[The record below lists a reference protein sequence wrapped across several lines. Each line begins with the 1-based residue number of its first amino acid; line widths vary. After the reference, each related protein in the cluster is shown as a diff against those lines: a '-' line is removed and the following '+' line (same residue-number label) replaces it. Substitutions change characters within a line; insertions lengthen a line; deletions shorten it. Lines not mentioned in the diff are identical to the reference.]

1 MGDPMPDNHSECS
14 AVTISE
20 ALLEA
25 YAAAHYRIEVGAE
38 ALVLTIGEV
47 LGVHPALPVVRRVAI
62 VTACN
67 PFSEQ
72 LDPAE
77 NAKRQEA
84 LVGLV
89 EAVGL
94 TWLPASGVDPRGEWP
109 SEPSLAVCDPTDV
122 QLDHWMELFGQNAV
136 VVAERGGLA
145 ALRLRPGHINSGT
158 QEADSAP
165 SGLETVRA

>member
-1 MGDPMPDNHSECS
+1 MGDPMPDHQNESS

-20 ALLEA
+20 ALLKA
-25 YAAAHYRIEVGAE
+25 YADAHYRIEVGAE
-38 ALVLTIGEV
+38 VLMLGIGEP
-47 LGVHPALPVVRRVAI
+47 LGIHPPLPAVRRVAI

-77 NAKRQEA
+77 NAKRQEV

-94 TWLPASGVDPRGEWP
+94 TWLPAAGVDPLGEWP
-109 SEPSLAVCDPTDV
+109 SEPSLAVCDPTDA
-122 QLDHWMELFGQNAV
+122 QLDRWMELFGQNAV
-136 VVAERGGLA
+136 VVAEHGGLA
-145 ALRLRPGHINSGT
+145 ALRLHPRHINNRT
-158 QEADSAP
+158 QER
-165 SGLETVRA
+165 GE